1 MFGIGM
7 PEMLVLL
14 AVALIVFGPKKLP
27 ELAKS
32 LGRALG
38 EFKRAT
44 SDLKQSIETETG
56 IDEVRSTLDD
66 VKGDIK
72 SKMDQAGSAPAP
84 TDSPSNLP
92 PDETP
97 PDKTSDDPVD
107 PDEPLDKVKSA
118 FDELNSDSNE
128 SQTAPATD
136 RDPEHP
142 DPEHPDPENPDPE
155 HQDTTKR

>member
-7 PEMLVLL
+7 PEMLLLL

-56 IDEVRSTLDD
+56 MDQVRSSLNE
-66 VKGDIK
+66 VKEDIK
-72 SKMDQAGSAPAP
+72 SHVDLAGSVQNPPEPPSTP
-84 TDSPSNLP
+84 T
-92 PDETP
+92 PDEP
-97 PDKTSDDPVD
+97 S
-107 PDEPLDKVKSA
+107 DEPLDRLKSA
-118 FDELNSDSNE
+118 FDALNDDSHE
-128 SQTAPATD
+128 PPTDPPAD
-136 RDPEHP
+136 Q
-142 DPEHPDPENPDPE
+142 DPEN
-155 HQDTTKR
+155 QDTIK

>member
-7 PEMLVLL
+7 PEMIMIL

-56 IDEVRSTLDD
+56 LDEVRSSFDEVKKD
-66 VKGDIK
+66 VQTQ
-72 SKMDQAGSAPAP
+72 MDLAGAAPA
-84 TDSPSNLP
+84 DSS
-92 PDETP
+92 T
-97 PDKTSDDPVD
+97 
-107 PDEPLDKVKSA
+107 
-118 FDELNSDSNE
+118 
-128 SQTAPATD
+128 
-136 RDPEHP
+136 P
-142 DPEHPDPENPDPE
+142 DPEEDHSEEPLGKVKAAFDKMNADAVPSPPSTTEIDDESETAPDTDADTPP
-155 HQDTTKR
+155 QDKDTP